1 MKILVVDDE
10 KLLVKGIKFNL
21 ENEGYQVLTAYDGA
35 TAVELARQETLDL
48 IILDLMMPGL
58 SGSEACMK
66 IREFSDVPIIMLTAR
81 SEDTDKI
88 IGFRYVIALPAH
100 GFEKL
105 SVKIAGDQQIELP
118 DGEEYIPVEFD
129 GLDIRVYE
137 TNGHAQLTASAT
149 SIHAV
154 KEVPH
159 PPGTGGSR

>member
-1 MKILVVDDE
+1 MALLRNLKIDPKSLGKHLWLVD
-10 KLLVKGIKFNL
+10 
-21 ENEGYQVLTAYDGA
+21 A
-35 TAVELARQETLDL
+35 TPVVEYTK
-48 IILDLMMPGL
+48 
-58 SGSEACMK
+58 SGE
-66 IREFSDVPIIMLTAR
+66 R
-81 SEDTDKI
+81 TDKI

-137 TNGHAQLTASAT
+137 ANSHAQLTASAT

>member
-1 MKILVVDDE
+1 MALLRNLKIDPKSLGKHLWLVD
-10 KLLVKGIKFNL
+10 
-21 ENEGYQVLTAYDGA
+21 A
-35 TAVELARQETLDL
+35 TPVVEYTK
-48 IILDLMMPGL
+48 
-58 SGSEACMK
+58 SGE
-66 IREFSDVPIIMLTAR
+66 R
-81 SEDTDKI
+81 TDKI

-129 GLDIRVYE
+129 SLDIRVYE

>member
-1 MKILVVDDE
+1 M
-10 KLLVKGIKFNL
+10 
-21 ENEGYQVLTAYDGA
+21 
-35 TAVELARQETLDL
+35 VEYTK
-48 IILDLMMPGL
+48 
-58 SGSEACMK
+58 SGE
-66 IREFSDVPIIMLTAR
+66 R
-81 SEDTDKI
+81 TDKI

-137 TNGHAQLTASAT
+137 AGGHAQLTASAT
-149 SIHAV
+149 GIHAV
-154 KEVPH
+154 KEAPH